1 MLEKQIRWG
10 KFLSW
15 SWTMIIYAGLHL
27 DDNWPGLS
35 EMAGFDRID
44 LILSAY
50 VFPGTFY
57 SNMN

>member
-1 MLEKQIRWG
+1 
-10 KFLSW
+10 
-15 SWTMIIYAGLHL
+15 MIIYAGLHL
-27 DDNWPGLS
+27 DNNWPGLS

-44 LILSAY
+44 LILSDY